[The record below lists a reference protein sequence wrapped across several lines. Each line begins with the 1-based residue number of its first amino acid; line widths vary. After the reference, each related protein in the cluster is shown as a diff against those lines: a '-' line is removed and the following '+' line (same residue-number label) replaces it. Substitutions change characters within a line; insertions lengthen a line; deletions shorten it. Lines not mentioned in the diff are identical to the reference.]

1 MRYFAAKYFAMEL
14 IVLLPVKLVAL
25 VPILAFALPYTIWNL
40 LEGSLLYSLQRDS
53 SVIKKA
59 SGAWTWRGRWRQ
71 FWFGPRYD
79 TAKRL
84 TEPN

>member
-1 MRYFAAKYFAMEL
+1 MRYFAAQYFAMEL
-14 IVLLPVKLVAL
+14 IVLLPVKLAAL
-25 VPILAFALPYTIWNL
+25 VPILAFTLPYTIWNL
-40 LEGSLLYSLQRDS
+40 FEGSLLYSLRRDS

-59 SGAWTWRGRWRQ
+59 SGAWAWRGHWRQ